1 MLAGLATSHKI
12 GIIVVAGVFIAFAL
26 ISSFVIPARNPDFPG
41 KRIRAYV
48 AVCVLLTAAM
58 LATIFVLAKEPKE
71 TRVNEAAGA
80 VSGSPVKPPPPGT
93 TTTPSKPAAGA
104 GDAAAGKALF
114 ASQGCNACHTFTPA
128 GATAKVGP
136 NLDNLAADAQKANRG
151 SVQAYATESI
161 EDPGAYVAP
170 GYPSGVMP
178 SNFGA
183 LGAKKIADLVAFIT
197 SGSG

>member
-1 MLAGLATSHKI
+1 M
-12 GIIVVAGVFIAFAL
+12 AGVFIAFAL
-26 ISSFVIPARNPDFPG
+26 VSAFVIPARIPDFPG

-48 AVCVLLTAAM
+48 AVCVLITVAM
-58 LATIFVLAKEPKE
+58 LATILVLATEPKE

-80 VSGSPVKPPPPGT
+80 ASGSPVKPPPPRT
-93 TTTPSKPAAGA
+93 ATTPSKPAAGA
-104 GDAAAGKALF
+104 GDAVAGKALF
-114 ASQGCNACHTFTPA
+114 AAQGCNACHTFTPA

-161 EDPGAYVAP
+161 KNPGAYVVP
-170 GYPSGVMP
+170 GYPNGQMP

-183 LGAKKIADLVAFIT
+183 LGAAKIADLVAFIT
-197 SGSG
+197 GGSS

>member
-12 GIIVVAGVFIAFAL
+12 GIIIVAGVFIAFAL
-26 ISSFVIPARNPDFPG
+26 VSSFVIPARFPDFPG

-48 AVCVLLTAAM
+48 AVCVLITAAM

-71 TRVNEAAGA
+71 SRAGEATA
-80 VSGSPVKPPPPGT
+80 PPST
-93 TTTPSKPAAGA
+93 TTTPSKPASGA
-104 GDAAAGKALF
+104 GDATAGKALF
-114 ASQGCNACHTFTPA
+114 AAQGCNACHTFTPA

-136 NLDNLAADAQKANRG
+136 NLDNLASDAQKANRG

-161 EDPGAYVAP
+161 KDPGAYVVP
-170 GYPSGVMP
+170 GYPNGVMP

-183 LGAKKIADLVAFIT
+183 LGATKIADLVAFIT
-197 SGSG
+197 AGSS